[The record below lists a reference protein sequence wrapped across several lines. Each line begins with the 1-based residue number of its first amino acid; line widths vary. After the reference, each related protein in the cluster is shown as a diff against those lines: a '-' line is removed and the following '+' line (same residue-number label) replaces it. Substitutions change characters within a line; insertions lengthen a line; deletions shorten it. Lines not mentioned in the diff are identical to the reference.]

1 MNNDATFNPEQAI
14 EDAIKA
20 LTTRTTLR
28 NAEVTTEDRKE
39 IRRLK
44 RLIRAGTLPRYQVKR
59 VKTTST
65 SGRLRTEL
73 RLVDTISVI
82 MGSRAIDSAR
92 AAASSSSA
100 SAASSPSPSSEPPV
114 ILQDSVPGDAA

>member
-1 MNNDATFNPEQAI
+1 MNNDTTFNPEQAI

-28 NAEVTTEDRKE
+28 NAEVTIEDQKE

-44 RLIRAGTLPRYQVKR
+44 RLIRAGTLPRYQVKK
-59 VKTTST
+59 VKTTSA

-92 AAASSSSA
+92 AASSSSA